1 MYQELS
7 HRSFGADE
15 GENNQIQVTL
25 GDIHNEEVEREKSG
39 LKTELELESIQ
50 LDKET
55 SQKNI
60 T

>member
-7 HRSFGADE
+7 HKSFGADE
-15 GENNQIQVTL
+15 GENNQIKVAL
-25 GDIHNEEVEREKSG
+25 GDIRSEEAEREKSG
-39 LKTELELESIQ
+39 LKTELELESIR
-50 LDKET
+50 LDKEA